1 MASKRQRKKQQKRAR
16 QARQA
21 AERQAA
27 KQRQAAERQKRFE
40 EREHAKQA
48 ERQAR
53 QTAERKRTE
62 QKRSERKKR
71 KTSARREWLEN
82 AFKQRVND
90 ANEILRDFDREGI
103 REVLDDDYGGLL
115 SDDDIMTKNGFFRR
129 NASQLTNAQL
139 EQRISLLDSF
149 IDDVPSYRD
158 DAKQAKE
165 IANKLG
171 IIDPDNLQIFGDSM
185 EFVRSVLGD
194 RVEPS
199 DVIKDI
205 AVARI
210 NSGEDFVDLKQ
221 AFMNAYLNSEDYWD
235 MIDQFSDSGALI

>member
-1 MASKRQRKKQQKRAR
+1 MASKRQRKKRQK
-16 QARQA
+16 QARQERKA
-21 AERQAA
+21 AERQAR
-27 KQRQAAERQKRFE
+27 KERQAAERQKRHE
-40 EREHAKQA
+40 EKQKQA
-48 ERQAR
+48 TKQK
-53 QTAERKRTE
+53 QTERK
-62 QKRSERKKR
+62 QRKK
-71 KTSARREWLEN
+71 SARREWLEN
-82 AFKQRVND
+82 AFKQRVQE
-90 ANEILRDFDREGI
+90 ANEILKEFERDGTRRLLE
-103 REVLDDDYGGLL
+103 DDYGGVFA
-115 SDDDIMTKNGFFRR
+115 DNDIMTKKGFFRQ
-129 NASQLTNAQL
+129 NTSQLTNAQL

-165 IANKLG
+165 IAEKLG
-171 IIDPDNLQIFGDSM
+171 IVDPDNLQIFGDFM
-185 EFVRSVLGD
+185 DFMRSVLGD

-210 NSGEDFVDLKQ
+210 NSGEDFDDLKQ

>member
-27 KQRQAAERQKRFE
+27 KQRQQAERKKRYD
-40 EREHAKQA
+40 EREQKKHA

-53 QTAERKRTE
+53 QAAE

-71 KTSARREWLEN
+71 EKSSRREWLEN
-82 AFKQRVND
+82 AFKQRVDD
-90 ANEILRDFDREGI
+90 ANEILHEFDKDGTRH
-103 REVLDDDYGGLL
+103 VLDDDYGGML
-115 SDDDIMTKNGFFRR
+115 SDDDIMTKSGFFRS
-129 NASQLTNAQL
+129 NASKLTNEQL

-149 IDDVPSYRD
+149 LSDASAYRE
-158 DAKQAKE
+158 DAKQIKD
-165 IANKLG
+165 IADKLG
-171 IIDPDNLQIFGDSM
+171 IIDPDNLQIFGDFM

-194 RVEPS
+194 RLEPS

-210 NSGEDFVDLKQ
+210 NSGEDFDDIKQ
-221 AFMNAYLNSEDYWD
+221 EFMNAYLNSEDYWD
-235 MIDQFSDSGALI
+235 MINQFSDNGVLI

>member
-1 MASKRQRKKQQKRAR
+1 MASKRQRKQRKKLAR

-21 AERQAA
+21 AERQAR
-27 KQRQAAERQKRFE
+27 KERQAAERQKQYE
-40 EREHAKQA
+40 KREQAKHAAKQK
-48 ERQAR
+48 
-53 QTAERKRTE
+53 QTERK
-62 QKRSERKKR
+62 QRKK
-71 KTSARREWLEN
+71 SARREWLEN

-115 SDDDIMTKNGFFRR
+115 SDDDIMTKKGFFRQ

-149 IDDVPSYRD
+149 IDDTPKYRD
-158 DAKQAKE
+158 DAEQVKE
-165 IANKLG
+165 IADKLG
-171 IIDPDNLQIFGDSM
+171 IIDPDNLQIFGDFM

-210 NSGEDFVDLKQ
+210 NSGEDFDDLKQ
-221 AFMNAYLNSEDYWD
+221 AFMNAYLNSDDYWD

>member
-1 MASKRQRKKQQKRAR
+1 MASKRQRKKRQK
-16 QARQA
+16 QARQERKA
-21 AERQAA
+21 AERQA
-27 KQRQAAERQKRFE
+27 KKERQTAERQKRHE
-40 EREHAKQA
+40 EKQK
-48 ERQAR
+48 QK
-53 QTAERKRTE
+53 QTERK
-62 QKRSERKKR
+62 QRKK
-71 KTSARREWLEN
+71 SARREWLEN

-103 REVLDDDYGGLL
+103 MEVLDDDYGGLL
-115 SDDDIMTKNGFFRR
+115 SDDDIMTKKGSFRQ

-158 DAKQAKE
+158 DAKHAKE
-165 IANKLG
+165 IADKLG
-171 IIDPDNLQIFGDSM
+171 IIDPDNLQIFGDFM

-210 NSGEDFVDLKQ
+210 NSGDDFDDLKQ

>member
-16 QARQA
+16 QERKA

-40 EREHAKQA
+40 EREQAKQA

-71 KTSARREWLEN
+71 KTSAHREWLIN
-82 AFKQRVND
+82 AFKQRVEE
-90 ANEILRDFDREGI
+90 ANAILREFERDGTRRLLE
-103 REVLDDDYGGLL
+103 DDYGGVFA
-115 SDDDIMTKNGFFRR
+115 DDEIMTKTGYFRS

-149 IDDVPSYRD
+149 IDDAPQYKE
-158 DAKQAKE
+158 DAKQAKKMAE
-165 IANKLG
+165 QLG
-171 IIDPDNLQIFGDSM
+171 IDDPNKLQIFFDFM
-185 EFVRSVLGD
+185 EFVRSVLGE
-194 RVEPS
+194 RLVPS
-199 DVIKDI
+199 KVVKDI

-210 NSGEDFVDLKQ
+210 NRGDTLEEIKQ
-221 AFMNAYLNSEDYWD
+221 AFMDAYLNSYDYWD
-235 MIDQFSDSGALI
+235 MIDQFSEHGVLI

>member
-21 AERQAA
+21 AERQAR
-27 KQRQAAERQKRFE
+27 KERQAAERQKRHE
-40 EREHAKQA
+40 EKQKQA
-48 ERQAR
+48 TKQK
-53 QTAERKRTE
+53 QTERK
-62 QKRSERKKR
+62 QRKK
-71 KTSARREWLEN
+71 SARREWLEN

-115 SDDDIMTKNGFFRR
+115 SDDDIITKDGFFRR

-149 IDDVPSYRD
+149 IDDAPTYRE
-158 DAKQAKE
+158 DAEHAKE
-165 IANKLG
+165 IADKLG
-171 IIDPDNLQIFGDSM
+171 IIDPDNLQIFGDFM

-210 NSGEDFVDLKQ
+210 NSGEDFDDIKQ
-221 AFMNAYLNSEDYWD
+221 AFMDAYLNSENYWD
-235 MIDQFSDSGALI
+235 MINQFSDNGVLI

>member
-1 MASKRQRKKQQKRAR
+1 MASKRQRKKRQK
-16 QARQA
+16 QARQERKA
-21 AERQAA
+21 AERQA
-27 KQRQAAERQKRFE
+27 KKERQAAERQKRHE
-40 EREHAKQA
+40 EKQKQAAKQK
-48 ERQAR
+48 
-53 QTAERKRTE
+53 QTERK
-62 QKRSERKKR
+62 QRKK
-71 KTSARREWLEN
+71 SARREWLEN

-115 SDDDIMTKNGFFRR
+115 SDDDIMTKEGFFRR

-149 IDDVPSYRD
+149 IDDTPKYRD
-158 DAKQAKE
+158 DAEQAKE
-165 IANKLG
+165 IADKLG
-171 IIDPDNLQIFGDSM
+171 IVDPDNLQIFGDFM
-185 EFVRSVLGD
+185 NFVRSVLGE
-194 RVEPS
+194 RLEPS

-210 NSGEDFVDLKQ
+210 NSGEDFDDLKQ
-221 AFMNAYLNSEDYWD
+221 AFMDAYLNSEDYWD

>member
-27 KQRQAAERQKRFE
+27 KQRQAAERQK
-40 EREHAKQA
+40 HATKQK
-48 ERQAR
+48 
-53 QTAERKRTE
+53 QTERK
-62 QKRSERKKR
+62 QRKK
-71 KTSARREWLEN
+71 SARREWLEN
-82 AFKQRVND
+82 AFKQRVDD
-90 ANEILRDFDREGI
+90 ANEILHDFDKDGTRH
-103 REVLDDDYGGLL
+103 VLDDDYGGML
-115 SDDDIMTKNGFFRR
+115 SDDDIMTKSGFFRQ

-149 IDDVPSYRD
+149 LSDASAYRE
-158 DAKQAKE
+158 DAKQIKD
-165 IANKLG
+165 IADKLG
-171 IIDPDNLQIFGDSM
+171 IIDPDNLQIFGDFM

-194 RVEPS
+194 RLEPS

-210 NSGEDFVDLKQ
+210 NSGEDFDDMKQ
-221 AFMNAYLNSEDYWD
+221 AFMDAYLNSEDYWD